1 MEFGQGSWAGE
12 EWRKKEKKMKG
23 RREGRWLGSTASG
36 GRGGLE
42 LGREDEGMGLG
53 WRGGGKEKKNLKRR
67 R

>member
-1 MEFGQGSWAGE
+1 
-12 EWRKKEKKMKG
+12 MKG

>member
-1 MEFGQGSWAGE
+1 MGRGVGPARSGG
-12 EWRKKEKKMKG
+12 RKKKKMKG